1 MKSISKEVPKE
12 AQQESPELADWLSRL
27 EALHPSEIELGLQ
40 RVAEVAA
47 RMGLDQL
54 ASNPLIKI
62 VTIAGTNGK
71 GSCVATLEA
80 LAKRQ
85 GVSVGAYTSP
95 HLLHYCER
103 IRIDGLPVA
112 DKLVCDAFAA
122 IDHARDEI
130 SLTYFEFGTLAALE
144 VFRRQGV
151 ELLLLEVGL
160 GGRLDAVNIID
171 SDIAVVTS
179 IDIDHE
185 DWLGSDREVIGA
197 EKAGVFRCGK
207 PAICSELNPPASIAR
222 VAQKTGANLMS
233 KADCW
238 DWQVKDGGWSW
249 QGRDA
254 DGKALQLSDLPVP
267 GLPLPSVAAAL
278 QVAGLL
284 GWTLDHTVL
293 TELIAGLSLAGRAQT
308 LMIEGCDVLLDVA
321 HNPAAAELLA
331 RRLQQQPVTGKTRA
345 VLAVMADKD
354 IDGLLSPLW
363 SEIDEWFACG
373 LPGNSRAALA
383 ASLAQDLGR
392 LQTVNAQQRSVSVC
406 DTVAAGLKSALAQT
420 GDNDRV
426 LVVGSFFTVA
436 EALRTLS

>member
-1 MKSISKEVPKE
+1 MKPISKEVP
-12 AQQESPELADWLSRL
+12 QESPQLADWLNRL

-54 ASNPLIKI
+54 ASNPSIKI

-80 LAKRQ
+80 LAKQQ
-85 GVSVGAYTSP
+85 GTSVGAYTSP

-103 IRIDGLPVA
+103 IRIDGQPVA
-112 DKLVCDAFAA
+112 DNLVCDAFAA
-122 IDHARDEI
+122 IDQARGEI

-197 EKAGVFRCGK
+197 EKAGVFRRGK
-207 PAICSELNPPASIAR
+207 PAICAELNPPASIAR
-222 VAQKTGANLMS
+222 VAQETGANLMS
-233 KADCW
+233 KVDSW
-238 DWQVKDGGWSW
+238 DWQVKDGCWSW
-249 QGRDA
+249 QGRTAA
-254 DGKALQLSDLPVP
+254 DEMLQLSGLPLP
-267 GLPLPSVAAAL
+267 ELPLPSVAAAL
-278 QVAGLL
+278 QVASLL
-284 GWTLDHTVL
+284 GWNLDHADL
-293 TELIAGLSLAGRAQT
+293 IELIAGLSLAGRAQT
-308 LMIEGCDVLLDVA
+308 LSIDGCEVLLDVA

-331 RRLQQQPVTGKTRA
+331 RRLQQHPATGQTLA

-363 SEIDEWFACG
+363 PEVDEWFACG
-373 LPGNSRAALA
+373 LPDNPRAALA
-383 ASLAQDLGR
+383 TSLAQDLGR

-406 DTVAAGLKSALAQT
+406 DTVAVGLKSALAQA
-420 GDNDRV
+420 GGNDRV

>member
-1 MKSISKEVPKE
+1 MKPITKE
-12 AQQESPELADWLSRL
+12 ASQESPQLADWLNRL

-40 RVAEVAA
+40 RVAEVAT

-54 ASNPLIKI
+54 ASNPSIKI

-80 LAKRQ
+80 LAKQQ
-85 GVSVGAYTSP
+85 GVIVGAYTSP

-103 IRIDGLPVA
+103 IRIDGQPVA
-112 DKLVCDAFAA
+112 DQLVCDAFAA
-122 IDHARDEI
+122 IDHARGEI

-197 EKAGVFRCGK
+197 EKAGVFRRGK

-222 VAQKTGANLMS
+222 VAQETGANLMS
-233 KADCW
+233 KAECW
-238 DWQVKDGGWSW
+238 DWQVKKGCWSW
-249 QGRDA
+249 QGRAA
-254 DGKALQLSDLPVP
+254 DGNVLQLSELPVP

-284 GWTLDHTVL
+284 GWSLDRSVL
-293 TELIAGLSLAGRAQT
+293 VELIAGLSLAGRAQT
-308 LMIEGCDVLLDVA
+308 LTIEGCDVLLDVA

-331 RRLQQQPVTGKTRA
+331 SRLQQQPVRGKTRA

-363 SEIDEWFACG
+363 AEVDEWFACG
-373 LPGNSRAALA
+373 LPGNPRAALA

-406 DTVAAGLKSALAQT
+406 DTVAAGLESALAQA

-436 EALRTLS
+436 EALRILS